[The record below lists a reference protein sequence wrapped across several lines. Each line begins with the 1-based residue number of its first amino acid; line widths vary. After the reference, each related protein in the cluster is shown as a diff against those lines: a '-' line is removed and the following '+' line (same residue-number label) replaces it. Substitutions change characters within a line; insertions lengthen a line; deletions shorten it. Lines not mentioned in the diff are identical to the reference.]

1 MDKKKVRVLKY
12 QDHPELENKVV
23 ECVIMNNENIKS
35 RMKKTIVPRKPK
47 QPRMTINQLAGIV
60 GQQGTKLDQL
70 AGIVGQQ
77 GTKLDQLAITVNQ
90 LAVTVNSLALEMRA
104 GFAAVNHRMDVEFA
118 AINQRIDNIEDV
130 LKRNNLK

>member
-1 MDKKKVRVLKY
+1 MEYKMKKVKVVKY

-23 ECVIMNNENIKS
+23 ECVIMNNEKIKPK
-35 RMKKTIVPRKPK
+35 MKKPIVPRKPK
-47 QPRMTINQLAGIV
+47 PPRMTVIQLAV
-60 GQQGTKLDQL
+60 
-70 AGIVGQQ
+70 IVGQQ

-118 AINQRIDNIEDV
+118 AVNQRMDKIEDI
-130 LKRNNLK
+130 LIKNNLK